1 MLGTTASLG
10 GTGMDRL
17 GHYIGGKH
25 VPGESGRTGP
35 VFNPAT
41 GEQTHEVDFA
51 SAEEVDRAV
60 EAAREAFPGWRAT
73 SLSRRAEPM
82 FRLRGLMDQRK
93 ADIAKILTAQHGKVF
108 SDALGEVGR
117 ALENVE
123 YACGIP
129 NLLKGGFSEQV
140 STGYDVYSI
149 RQPLGVVAGLTPFN
163 FPSMV
168 PMWMAAQASGGGNP
182 FRA

>member
-1 MLGTTASLG
+1 
-10 GTGMDRL
+10 MDRI

-25 VPGESGRTGP
+25 VFGDSGRAGP

-60 EAAREAFPGWRAT
+60 DAARQAFPEWRAT
-73 SLSRRAEPM
+73 SLSRRAEMM
-82 FRLRGLMDQRK
+82 FRLRELMDQHK
-93 ADIAKILTAQHGKVF
+93 AEIAKVLTQQHGKVF

-129 NLLKGGFSEQV
+129 NLLKGAFSEQV

-149 RQPLGVVAGLTPFN
+149 RQPVGVVLN
-163 FPSMV
+163 RSE
-168 PMWMAAQASGGGNP
+168 AS
-182 FRA
+182 